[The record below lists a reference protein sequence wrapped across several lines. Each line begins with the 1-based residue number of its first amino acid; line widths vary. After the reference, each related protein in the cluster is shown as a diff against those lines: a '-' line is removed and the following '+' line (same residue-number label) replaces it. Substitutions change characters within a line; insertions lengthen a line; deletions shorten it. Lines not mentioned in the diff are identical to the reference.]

1 MVELPTAL
9 AGLKDALAAATPV
22 ETAIVAGV
30 LASLFLL
37 YFSLTRCVGGA
48 ALDALIGG

>member
-1 MVELPTAL
+1 MALPPAL
-9 AGLKDALAAATPV
+9 TGLWDALAAATPV

-37 YFSLTRCVGGA
+37 YWSLVR
-48 ALDALIGG
+48 

>member
-1 MVELPTAL
+1 MALPPAL
-9 AGLKDALAAATPV
+9 AGLWDALAAATPV

-37 YFSLTRCVGGA
+37 YWSLVR
-48 ALDALIGG
+48 